1 MRSRWPIG
9 PSVLVCLVPNAPAAA
24 AEFGNGFGVAG
35 GVSLVSD
42 FRFRGISLSDEDV
55 AVQGTSTFAHDGGF
69 YAGTGASSLEDSPL
83 DGHTEVDLYAG
94 WSGDIASGTKLDV
107 GLTYYLY
114 PNREDGVGD
123 SDYTEPYAKLS
134 HTLGP
139 VTGTVGVAY
148 AWSQSAIGDDDNV
161 YLFTD
166 LAAGITGTPITL
178 KGHLGRSDGSLSP
191 TGDYLDWSLGADAA
205 VGPLT
210 LGLAYVDTNL
220 GDAHTVDAGLVFS
233 IGAAF

>member
-35 GVSLVSD
+35 GVSAVSD

-55 AVQGTSTFAHDGGF
+55 AVQGTITFAHDGGF
-69 YAGTGASSLEDSPL
+69 YAGTWASSLEDSPL
-83 DGHTEVDLYAG
+83 YGHTEVDLYAG

-123 SDYTEPYAKLS
+123 SDYTRSEEHTSELQSLMRIPYA
-134 HTLGP
+134 
-139 VTGTVGVAY
+139 V
-148 AWSQSAIGDDDNV
+148 
-161 YLFTD
+161 FC
-166 LAAGITGTPITL
+166 L
-178 KGHLGRSDGSLSP
+178 KKQK
-191 TGDYLDWSLGADAA
+191 
-205 VGPLT
+205 
-210 LGLAYVDTNL
+210 
-220 GDAHTVDAGLVFS
+220 
-233 IGAAF
+233 